1 MGKKL
6 LLLLLLAFT
15 LRPAAAQTSV
25 TAQPGSER
33 AQPLPASPPT
43 PSARVATPAPLP
55 NLTRADTA
63 RAIRKLFK
71 SRRGGGA
78 GWLGFGTASI
88 LASTL
93 PALQTTSAGVWTPGV
108 VAGSAFL
115 LIGLNKRIQ
124 FRPGRE
130 RQVLRELAATGH
142 LRTSVSRR
150 LRGNFAPLRGLP
162 SDYDP
167 LSAPDIRPAAS
178 TVGLTAA
185 QLAEVAH
192 ADTLRA
198 INRLFERRRTGGKRW
213 NYLGL
218 AGILSMTR
226 ALASPNIDGDK
237 VDGGSLAILLG
248 GFVAAP
254 VAIGVTN
261 LVTYNEARESEIEN
275 AYRSGKP
282 LPKKIRQRIK
292 KKDLQPLD

>member
-1 MGKKL
+1 MFSSLRSLAIIIL
-6 LLLLLLAFT
+6 LLT
-15 LRPAAAQTSV
+15 CISTSNAQV
-25 TAQPGSER
+25 
-33 AQPLPASPPT
+33 LPT
-43 PSARVATPAPLP
+43 PATSTAPTF
-55 NLTRADTA
+55 TRADTA

-71 SRRGGGA
+71 SRRGGGS
-78 GWLGFGTASI
+78 GWLAFGTAGI

-108 VAGSAFL
+108 VGGAASM

-124 FRPGRE
+124 FRAGRE

-142 LRTSVSRR
+142 LPVSVSRR
-150 LRGNFAPLRGLP
+150 LRGNFMPVRGAA

-167 LSAPDIRPAAS
+167 LSAPGIRPAA
-178 TVGLTAA
+178 VALALTPAQVAEAA
-185 QLAEVAH
+185 R

-198 INRLFERRRTGGKRW
+198 INRLFERRRKGGKRW

-226 ALASPNIDGDK
+226 ALASPSIDGDK
-237 VDGGSLAILLG
+237 VNAGNLAILVG
-248 GFVAAP
+248 AFVAAP

-261 LVTYNEARESEIEN
+261 LVTYNEAHESEIEN

>member
-1 MGKKL
+1 MTKFYLIL
-6 LLLLLLAFT
+6 LLWTGLV
-15 LRPAAAQTSV
+15 AASGA
-25 TAQPGSER
+25 R
-33 AQPLPASPPT
+33 AQILPFAN
-43 PSARVATPAPLP
+43 PAPRVLATAAP
-55 NLTRADTA
+55 NPFTRADTA

-108 VAGSAFL
+108 LAGSAFL

-142 LRTSVSRR
+142 LPTNVVRR
-150 LRGNFAPLRGLP
+150 LRKNFAPIHGAAT
-162 SDYDP
+162 DYDP
-167 LSAPDIRPAAS
+167 LSAPSIRPAAAALN
-178 TVGLTAA
+178 LTLA
-185 QLAEVAH
+185 QVAEAAH

-198 INRLFERRRTGGKRW
+198 INRLFERRRKGGYRW

-218 AGILSMTR
+218 AGSLSLVR
-226 ALASPNIDGDK
+226 ALVSGPNNGEK
-237 VDGGSLAILLG
+237 VDGGGIAVLAGAFI
-248 GFVAAP
+248 VAP
-254 VAIGVTN
+254 VAIGITN
-261 LVTYNEARESEIEN
+261 LVTYNEAYESELEN
-275 AYRSGKP
+275 AYRAGKS
-282 LPKKIRQRIK
+282 LPKKIRLRIK